1 MPFCSNLCKG
11 GGPVFT
17 EIVDQVSAIFQDHAE
32 HEKLIW
38 EYQLFINIW

>member
-1 MPFCSNLCKG
+1 MLFCSNLCKG

-32 HEKLIW
+32 HEKLI
-38 EYQLFINIW
+38 